1 MKLGDAFRM
10 GVPPKYN
17 VRHLF
22 FVISDPAQNGGT
34 FVIVNIT
41 KDYIRAGRE
50 CVLHKGDHP
59 WIIAESFVAFR
70 DAREITPPV
79 ATSLCSLIGSEVFME
94 EPLESTVLKRIIET
108 AKVSRSLAPAF
119 KKYL

>member
-41 KDYIRAGRE
+41 TDYIRAGRE
-50 CVLHKGDHP
+50 CVLRIGDHP
-59 WIIAESFVAFR
+59 WITAESFVTFR
-70 DAREITPPV
+70 DARKITPPV
-79 ATSLCSLIGSEVFME
+79 AVNLCSLIGSEVFME
-94 EPLESTVLKRIIET
+94 EPLEPAVLARIIE
-108 AKVSRSLAPAF
+108 AARGSRSLAPAF